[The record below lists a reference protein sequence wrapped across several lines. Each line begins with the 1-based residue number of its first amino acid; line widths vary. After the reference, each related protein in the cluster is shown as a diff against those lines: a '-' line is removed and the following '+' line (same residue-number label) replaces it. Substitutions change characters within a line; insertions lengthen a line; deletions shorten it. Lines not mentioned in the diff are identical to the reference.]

1 VHSIHSL
8 AELHGSAN
16 GKLMEH
22 APLPAK
28 YASADEPITGMLRT
42 RCTAH
47 RALVPDVF
55 DFKGVVVHT
64 HGKMVLGNGRPA
76 ASLLVLVLVHSNL
89 RHEMEPSRVVPR
101 PSDSLSPL
109 AHAWGPQCFTRPP
122 TITILHSLESANHHL
137 VLVL

>member
-55 DFKGVVVHT
+55 DFKGVVHT
-64 HGKMVLGNGRPA
+64 HGAFAREDG
-76 ASLLVLVLVHSNL
+76 
-89 RHEMEPSRVVPR
+89 PR
-101 PSDSLSPL
+101 ERKAGSFSPCSCSCS
-109 AHAWGPQCFTRPP
+109 Q
-122 TITILHSLESANHHL
+122 
-137 VLVL
+137 